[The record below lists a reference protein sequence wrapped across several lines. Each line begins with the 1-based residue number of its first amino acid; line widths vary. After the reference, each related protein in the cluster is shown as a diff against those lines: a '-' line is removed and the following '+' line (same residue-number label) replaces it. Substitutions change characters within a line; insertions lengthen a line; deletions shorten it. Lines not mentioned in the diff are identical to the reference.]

1 MSIRTELLNLIEQIN
16 TTISLPTVCRVYIPE
31 PRPTAQGHA
40 EFGVV
45 ELDDGAA
52 GLFYAWL
59 GESQKGIHDRF
70 NTDDLVGIQ
79 AIELARKYA
88 DTNDIDRSLGLA
100 AINAITQSV
109 FIRSNVGSCSTS
121 DSMGGISLV
130 PGDRLGMV
138 GNFPSLVRQARNV
151 GVPVTVVE
159 RKHHMLNQTQ
169 GVQITLDSKVL
180 RDCNKIICTAAT
192 LINDSVDEVLE
203 YCLHAD
209 MVVMI
214 GPSASFFPDPMFS
227 RGVSVVGGTRVTD
240 RVGLIG
246 ALKMGQG
253 LGDHVYRYTLSNSEY
268 VGTLQLCSSLSKSK

>member
-1 MSIRTELLNLIEQIN
+1 VSIRTELLNLIEQIN
-16 TTISLPTVCRVYIPE
+16 AAINLPTVRRVYIPD
-31 PRPTAQGHA
+31 PRPTAQGHPQ
-40 EFGVV
+40 FGVV

-59 GESQKGIHDRF
+59 GESQKGMHERF

-88 DTNDIDRSLGLA
+88 DTNDMDRSVGLA
-100 AINAITQSV
+100 TINAITQSV

-138 GNFPSLVRQARNV
+138 GNFPSLVRQARKG

-159 RKHHMLNQTQ
+159 RKHHMLNRTQ
-169 GVQITLDSKVL
+169 GIQVTLDSKVL

-227 RGVSVVGGTRVTD
+227 RGVAVVGGTRVLD
-240 RVGLIG
+240 PVGLIDG
-246 ALKMGQG
+246 LKMGQG
-253 LGDHVYRYTLSNSEY
+253 LADHVYRYTLSDNEY
-268 VGTLQLCSSLSKSK
+268 VGTLQLCATLSKSK